1 MYKDIH
7 TFSLK
12 PKVSLGRGVFYM
24 GRGFNKFGPTRLGR
38 GVNRPGP
45 RCRWA
50 EASVYQIKA
59 MNRTLE
65 ICYSQWIKTYMY
77 IIQVYNNK

>member
-38 GVNRPGP
+38 GVIDRPGP

-50 EASVYQIKA
+50 EMSVHHRLNTVQYDSLKRIYCLVDFQSQV
-59 MNRTLE
+59 LE
-65 ICYSQWIKTYMY
+65 
-77 IIQVYNNK
+77 